1 MASETEKAG
10 NYSRGS
16 YRYTDKEAARG
27 GSQADGR
34 VHGYGGFSS
43 ASHRIAVPG
52 CSVPIKNSRNG
63 AGTMR
68 FETGH
73 YEGLTD
79 YVVTDSGAD
88 DHALFRELKRQSET
102 TLIAGCG
109 RDMTG
114 SPERHHMF
122 QVTEQPEHKQLYQQR
137 CHIAEPMRG
146 SVRDIS
152 ESEYCRMKGGQSN
165 RWLFAATGPVIQMYQ
180 LRAYRE
186 NRSTLEIKA
195 EVSG

>member
-79 YVVTDSGAD
+79 YVVTDSGA
-88 DHALFRELKRQSET
+88 AKRDNPY
-102 TLIAGCG
+102 
-109 RDMTG
+109 R
-114 SPERHHMF
+114 R
-122 QVTEQPEHKQLYQQR
+122 
-137 CHIAEPMRG
+137 
-146 SVRDIS
+146 VRKRYDRIS
-152 ESEYCRMKGGQSN
+152 GTASY
-165 RWLFAATGPVIQMYQ
+165 
-180 LRAYRE
+180 
-186 NRSTLEIKA
+186 
-195 EVSG
+195 VSGNRAAGT